1 MSKSAILLWI
11 LCMLFL
17 VSCRSNKVQSD
28 NIASENTVVTYLD
41 SLSASKA
48 IVEGD
53 EDGFFDKISIIDM
66 AIQLKSEEE
75 YASREE
81 ALVEYKSYLRTEVMN
96 WTDSEKIL
104 LNGIFDSIKVQ
115 VQRVNPSLMP
125 DDIRLVK
132 IRTNHYGPDV
142 YYTRGKNIMIP
153 ENALYRQAAREML
166 EPVMIHETFH
176 IISRYDKPLREK
188 IYALIGFFPHLKTL
202 DIPKTITDMWLTN
215 PDGISTDYYIQL
227 TDGESSTKAIPLILS
242 NKANFTLVNPSF
254 FSYLQFDLFELDE
267 STGKLLHGDNLGTTL
282 TDGMMPGFFEQIKDN
297 TQYIIH
303 PDEIAADNF
312 IYAITRSN
320 ITDSKRFSEE
330 GADLVERL
338 YWVLQE
344 N

>member
-1 MSKSAILLWI
+1 MYKSAILLWI
-11 LCMLFL
+11 LFMLFL

-28 NIASENTVVTYLD
+28 NIAIKNTVVTYLD

-48 IVEGD
+48 IVEED

-142 YYTRGKNIMIP
+142 YYTRGKNI
-153 ENALYRQAAREML
+153 
-166 EPVMIHETFH
+166 
-176 IISRYDKPLREK
+176 KK
-188 IYALIGFFPHLKTL
+188 
-202 DIPKTITDMWLTN
+202 
-215 PDGISTDYYIQL
+215 
-227 TDGESSTKAIPLILS
+227 
-242 NKANFTLVNPSF
+242 
-254 FSYLQFDLFELDE
+254 
-267 STGKLLHGDNLGTTL
+267 
-282 TDGMMPGFFEQIKDN
+282 
-297 TQYIIH
+297 
-303 PDEIAADNF
+303 
-312 IYAITRSN
+312 
-320 ITDSKRFSEE
+320 
-330 GADLVERL
+330 
-338 YWVLQE
+338 
-344 N
+344 

>member
-1 MSKSAILLWI
+1 MYKSAILLWI

-28 NIASENTVVTYLD
+28 NIASKNTVVTYLD

-48 IVEGD
+48 IVEED

-66 AIQLKSEEE
+66 AIQLKSEKE

-81 ALVEYKSYLRTEVMN
+81 ALLEYKSYLRTEVMN

-104 LNGIFDSIKVQ
+104 LNSIFDSIKVQ

-188 IYALIGFFPHLKTL
+188 IYALIGFFSHLKTL
-202 DIPKTITDMWLTN
+202 DIPQTITDMWLTN
-215 PDGISTDYYIQL
+215 PDGISPDYYIQL
-227 TDGESSTKAIPLILS
+227 TDGESSNKAIPLILS

-338 YWVLQE
+338 YRVLQE